1 VGEQVVGVNLQ
12 PERSNRVRRQQQCAI
27 SASGCSCA
35 TNERVTCAAVTPWN
49 GSVHACGEMA
59 LRLLTHRLAMAGHG
73 YQVNLPPTL
82 ARTTCCLNN
91 AFRWTF
97 SGQGECTS
105 IPQLSHL
112 DKAQQ
117 GAACSNGR
125 ARVAAY
131 PTHVAHG
138 LLWVWPEAGAWE
150 AALAAVPDL
159 DPSLG
164 VISGSEYTDWFVRD
178 VPLRC
183 VPSLFCHHACAR

>member
-1 VGEQVVGVNLQ
+1 V
-12 PERSNRVRRQQQCAI
+12 
-27 SASGCSCA
+27 
-35 TNERVTCAAVTPWN
+35 
-49 GSVHACGEMA
+49 
-59 LRLLTHRLAMAGHG
+59 LLLHLLGMDVSMHVENARAMAYSLHCTTSRPPP
-73 YQVNLPPTL
+73 LPHEKH
-82 ARTTCCLNN
+82 TCPHPSTYHVLLNN
-91 AFRWTF
+91 VFRWTF
-97 SGQGECTS
+97 SCKGECTS

-178 VPLRC
+178 VPIRC
-183 VPSLFCHHACAR
+183 GSLSSSLVWWDVRRGRGRWGSFALHVAP